1 MDAHQQANNNRNFI
15 PTSFTLS
22 NWESVA
28 PFYEDLK
35 NRDINTVAE
44 LEKWLN
50 DRSELDAFVSENVG
64 WRYIK
69 MNIDT
74 TNEELSKD
82 FHYFINEIEP
92 KIAPINN
99 ELNKKFVTS
108 PLLSQLDENTYKI
121 YLRASKKEM
130 EIFREENVSI
140 QTKLMENAQ
149 KYGAIV
155 GSMTINFNNKS
166 LTLQQ
171 ASNFLKE
178 NDRSL
183 REEVYLTISNR
194 KITDKDK
201 LNDLFCEMITLRH
214 KIAQNAGFENYRDYM
229 FAELGRFDYTPKD
242 CFEFHESIAKEVVP
256 VINEF
261 DSERKNLLGVETLK
275 PWDKMVDPN
284 GEKPL
289 KPVNS
294 EEELIDK
301 TITCFNKI
309 HPYFGECMKTMK
321 EIKHLDLSSKVGKA
335 PGGFNYPLYETGV
348 PFIFMNSVGSQRDV
362 VTMIHEGG
370 HAVHSFLTNDLS
382 LTAFK
387 EFPSEVAELA
397 SMSMELISMD
407 YWDVFYDNEAELKR
421 AKKEQLQGV
430 LNTLPWVATIDKFQ
444 HLVYE
449 RPDHSHK
456 EREQLWN
463 ILMDNFSS
471 NVVDWSDCEEER
483 SFYWQKQLHLFE
495 VPFYYIEYGMAQLGA
510 IAVWRNYKQHPEK
523 ALNQYIEALKL
534 GYTKPISEIYA
545 TAGIAF
551 DFSQEYIKELVN
563 FVQLELGKL

>member
-35 NRDINTVAE
+35 NRNITSLAD
-44 LEKWLN
+44 LEKWLTN
-50 DRSELDAFVSENVG
+50 RSELDAFVSENVG
-64 WRYIK
+64 WKYIK

-121 YLRASKKEM
+121 YLRAIKKEM

-140 QTKLMENAQ
+140 QTKLMENSQ

-178 NDRSL
+178 NDRAL
-183 REEVYLTISNR
+183 RQEVYLTISKR
-194 KITDKDK
+194 KISDKDK
-201 LNDLFCEMITLRH
+201 LNDLFSEMITLRH
-214 KIAQNAGFENYRDYM
+214 KIAQNADFENYRDYM

-256 VINEF
+256 VINDF

-284 GEKPL
+284 GKQPL
-289 KPVNS
+289 KPVAS

-301 TITCFNKI
+301 TIACFNKI

-321 EIKHLDLSSKVGKA
+321 EIKHLDLSSKMGKA

-370 HAVHSFLTNDLS
+370 HAVHSFLTNELP

-421 AKKEQLQGV
+421 AKKEQLQGI

-449 RPDHSHK
+449 RPNHSLK

-471 NVVDWSDCEEER
+471 DVVDWSDCEEER
-483 SFYWQKQLHLFE
+483 SYYWQKQLHLFE

-534 GYTKPISEIYA
+534 GYTKPILL
-545 TAGIAF
+545 
-551 DFSQEYIKELVN
+551 QELLLISLKNILKN
-563 FVQLELGKL
+563 

>member
-35 NRDINTVAE
+35 NRNITSLAD
-44 LEKWLN
+44 LEKWLTN
-50 DRSELDAFVSENVG
+50 RSELDAFVSENVG
-64 WRYIK
+64 WKYIK

-121 YLRASKKEM
+121 YLRAIKKEM

-140 QTKLMENAQ
+140 QTKLMENSQ

-178 NDRSL
+178 NDRAL
-183 REEVYLTISNR
+183 RQEVYLTISKR
-194 KITDKDK
+194 KISDKDK
-201 LNDLFCEMITLRH
+201 LNDLFSEMITLRH
-214 KIAQNAGFENYRDYM
+214 KIAQNADFENYRDYM

-256 VINEF
+256 VINDF

-284 GEKPL
+284 GKQPL
-289 KPVNS
+289 KPVAS

-301 TITCFNKI
+301 TIACFNKI

-321 EIKHLDLSSKVGKA
+321 EIKHLDLSSKMGKA

-370 HAVHSFLTNDLS
+370 HAVHSFLTNELP

-421 AKKEQLQGV
+421 AKKEQLQGI

-449 RPDHSHK
+449 RPNHSLK

-471 NVVDWSDCEEER
+471 DVVDWSDCEEER
-483 SFYWQKQLHLFE
+483 SYYWQKQLHLFE

-534 GYTKPISEIYA
+534 GYTKPISEIYT

-551 DFSQEYIKELVN
+551 NFSQEYIKELVD
-563 FVQLELGKL
+563 FVQLELNKL

>member
-1 MDAHQQANNNRNFI
+1 
-15 PTSFTLS
+15 
-22 NWESVA
+22 
-28 PFYEDLK
+28 
-35 NRDINTVAE
+35 
-44 LEKWLN
+44 
-50 DRSELDAFVSENVG
+50 
-64 WRYIK
+64 

-121 YLRASKKEM
+121 YLRAIKKEM

-140 QTKLMENAQ
+140 QTKLMENSQ

-178 NDRSL
+178 NDRAL
-183 REEVYLTISNR
+183 RQEVYLTISKR
-194 KITDKDK
+194 KISDKDK
-201 LNDLFCEMITLRH
+201 LNDLFSEMITLRH
-214 KIAQNAGFENYRDYM
+214 KIAQNADFENYRDYM

-256 VINEF
+256 VINDF

-284 GEKPL
+284 GKQPL
-289 KPVNS
+289 KPVAS

-301 TITCFNKI
+301 TIACFNKI

-321 EIKHLDLSSKVGKA
+321 EIKHLDLSSKMGKA

-370 HAVHSFLTNDLS
+370 HAVHSFLTNELP

-421 AKKEQLQGV
+421 AKKEQLQGI

-449 RPDHSHK
+449 RPNHSLK

-471 NVVDWSDCEEER
+471 DVVDWSDCEEER
-483 SFYWQKQLHLFE
+483 SYYWQKQLHLFE

-534 GYTKPISEIYA
+534 GYTKPISEIYT

-551 DFSQEYIKELVN
+551 NFSQEYIKELVD
-563 FVQLELGKL
+563 FVQLELNKL

>member
-35 NRDINTVAE
+35 NRNITSLAD
-44 LEKWLN
+44 LEKWLTN
-50 DRSELDAFVSENVG
+50 RSELDAFVSENVG
-64 WRYIK
+64 WKYIK

-74 TNEELSKD
+74 TNEELNKD

-121 YLRASKKEM
+121 YLRAIKKEM

-140 QTKLMENAQ
+140 QTKLMENSQ

-178 NDRSL
+178 NDRAL
-183 REEVYLTISNR
+183 RQEVYLTISKR
-194 KITDKDK
+194 KISDKDK
-201 LNDLFCEMITLRH
+201 LNDLFSEMITLRH
-214 KIAQNAGFENYRDYM
+214 KIAQNADFENYRDYM

-256 VINEF
+256 VINDF

-284 GEKPL
+284 GKQPL
-289 KPVNS
+289 KPVAS

-301 TITCFNKI
+301 TIACFNKI

-321 EIKHLDLSSKVGKA
+321 EIKHLDLSSKMGKA

-370 HAVHSFLTNDLS
+370 HAVHSFLTNELP

-421 AKKEQLQGV
+421 AKKEQLQGI

-449 RPDHSHK
+449 RPNHSLK

-471 NVVDWSDCEEER
+471 DVVDWSDCEEER
-483 SFYWQKQLHLFE
+483 SYYWQKQLHLFE

-534 GYTKPISEIYA
+534 GYTKPISEIYT

-551 DFSQEYIKELVN
+551 NFSQEYIKELVD
-563 FVQLELGKL
+563 FVQLELNKL